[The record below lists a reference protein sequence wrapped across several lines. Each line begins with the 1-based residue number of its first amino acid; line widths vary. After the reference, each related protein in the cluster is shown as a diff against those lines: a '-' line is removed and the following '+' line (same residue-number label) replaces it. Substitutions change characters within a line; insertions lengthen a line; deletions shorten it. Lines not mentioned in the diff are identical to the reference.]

1 MIVAIHTIVKS
12 AQKTSTK
19 KVQLSSSDSNVGS
32 TTAGSHAIVDR
43 RTMARKE
50 RMKVRM
56 RQQLKEQSN
65 TDCIE
70 YFEIERQRL
79 EELEEAKEELEAL
92 EETVTLVKNTLF
104 FIFVFAMGVILGI
117 HL

>member
-1 MIVAIHTIVKS
+1 
-12 AQKTSTK
+12 
-19 KVQLSSSDSNVGS
+19 
-32 TTAGSHAIVDR
+32 
-43 RTMARKE
+43 
-50 RMKVRM
+50 M

-104 FIFVFAMGVILGI
+104 FIFVFAMGVAVGL